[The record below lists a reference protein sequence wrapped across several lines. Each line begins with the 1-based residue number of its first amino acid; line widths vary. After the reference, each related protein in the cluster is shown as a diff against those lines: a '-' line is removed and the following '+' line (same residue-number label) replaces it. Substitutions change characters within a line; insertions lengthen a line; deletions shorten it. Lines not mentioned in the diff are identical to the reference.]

1 MPGARSSYRAVYRV
15 LVLANPRAK
24 LPHQKVTAI
33 CLEQNLVGRGKT
45 PEAAL
50 GDLGDCVIETM
61 KYQFENAVPEHHPDP
76 SPELLQAFKSSA
88 RSLRNGDI
96 ILSRANMHLRWSLE
110 KTRAASPGRKD
121 SRRVICE
128 PCAV

>member
-1 MPGARSSYRAVYRV
+1 M
-15 LVLANPRAK
+15 
-24 LPHQKVTAI
+24 
-33 CLEQNLVGRGKT
+33 GKT

-76 SPELLQAFKSSA
+76 SPELLQAFDSSA
-88 RSLRNGDI
+88 KSLRNGDI
-96 ILSRANMHLRWSLE
+96 ILSRANIHLRWSLE
-110 KTRAASPGRKD
+110 KTRGASPGRKD
-121 SRRVICE
+121 SRRVIFE